1 MKHGSAPDDRRYER
15 DDRRPRRRDDDRVH
29 SPSVRRRSPSGH
41 RDRNPVREGSAERRA
56 KIEQWNRERDGRHQS
71 DDGNENGH

>member
-1 MKHGSAPDDRRYER
+1 MKHGSAPDDRRYDR

-29 SPSVRRRSPSGH
+29 SPSIRRRSPGH